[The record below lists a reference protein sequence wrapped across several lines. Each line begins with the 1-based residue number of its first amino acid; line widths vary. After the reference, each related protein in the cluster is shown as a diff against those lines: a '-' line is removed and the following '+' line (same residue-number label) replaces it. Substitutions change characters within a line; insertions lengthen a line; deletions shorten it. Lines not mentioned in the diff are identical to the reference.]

1 MNAKSSY
8 MLQEFHESSESI
20 LIENSNYYISDNQR
34 RAVIDSFKDSG
45 LELVNNLNTEVN
57 YSEYSYED
65 YLANRNPNS
74 TFKTEEEFNSW
85 KAAFNMLNESEQ
97 RHYLIQLLEC

>member
-1 MNAKSSY
+1 MKLIIQN
-8 MLQEFHESSESI
+8 I
-20 LIENSNYYISDNQR
+20 L
-34 RAVIDSFKDSG
+34 
-45 LELVNNLNTEVN
+45 
-57 YSEYSYED
+57 ED